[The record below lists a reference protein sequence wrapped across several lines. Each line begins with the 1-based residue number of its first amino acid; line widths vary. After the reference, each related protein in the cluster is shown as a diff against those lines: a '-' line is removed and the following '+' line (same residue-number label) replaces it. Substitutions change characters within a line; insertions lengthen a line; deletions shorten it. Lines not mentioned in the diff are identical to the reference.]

1 MRAIAWLF
9 VQVSYKEP
17 FLYLQHAI
25 LLSEDTP
32 SSIPHIV
39 YALGV
44 FSLEVGRRHQV
55 HIESNEGGIE
65 KHKSS
70 EEEGGIIQNRGIWKT
85 FKGEVT
91 LKQRLKNWKR
101 FDLEINIWG
110 LVLEDRKKA
119 EKVFSLKSY
128 YSEFQPFKIFETV
141 YWNDFPGL

>member
-1 MRAIAWLF
+1 MCAIAWLL

-17 FLYLQHAI
+17 FLYLQHAM

-70 EEEGGIIQNRGIWKT
+70 EEEGGIIQNRGI
-85 FKGEVT
+85 
-91 LKQRLKNWKR
+91 
-101 FDLEINIWG
+101 
-110 LVLEDRKKA
+110 
-119 EKVFSLKSY
+119 
-128 YSEFQPFKIFETV
+128 
-141 YWNDFPGL
+141 